1 MIIWYSKHAREQM
14 ILRGI
19 SEPEIRE
26 AIQSGTKYIQDE
38 EKIVAAYRY
47 FAVVYKVVDKNQY
60 FIITVKP
67 R

>member
-1 MIIWYSKHAREQM
+1 MIIYFSNHAREQM
-14 ILRGI
+14 IARGI
-19 SEPEIRE
+19 SPKEIRE

-38 EKIVAAYRY
+38 EKIVTTYRY
-47 FAVVYKVVDKNQY
+47 FAVVYKVLDKDQY

>member
-1 MIIWYSKHAREQM
+1 M

-19 SEPEIRE
+19 SEQEIRE
-26 AIQSGTKYIQDE
+26 AIQSGTKMIQDE
-38 EKIVAAYRY
+38 GKIVAEYRY
-47 FAVVYKVVDKNQY
+47 FAAVYKVLEKDKY

>member
-1 MIIWYSKHAREQM
+1 MIIWYSNHAREQM
-14 ILRGI
+14 ISRGI
-19 SEPEIRE
+19 SPQEIRE
-26 AIQSGTKYIQDE
+26 AIQSGTKHIQDG

-47 FAVVYKVVDKNQY
+47 FAVVYKVIEKDNY